1 MPLTSA
7 NLLTFNTLSFLKNG
21 VLATAVNK
29 LSFSKKYSF
38 AEAFEL
44 PTLINITNR
53 NIGDKRIGLLLGFQ
67 DKECL
72 VGSIHNNKIIAVLKS
87 F

>member
-7 NLLTFNTLSFLKNG
+7 NLFLLSVSAFLKKG

-44 PTLINITNR
+44 LTLINITNR

-72 VGSIHNNKIIAVLKS
+72 VASNNNN
-87 F
+87 